1 MAEGFAVQIISNS
14 TLSVDTFFFL
24 SGFLVSYLYLN
35 GKKVD
40 KKNHSTTDNNMNK
53 KKKIN
58 YKEKFNEFFLTIL
71 RRFIR

>member
-1 MAEGFAVQIISNS
+1 MAEGFAVQVISNS

-35 GKKVD
+35 GKKGKTEDD
-40 KKNHSTTDNNMNK
+40 KSVNYKA
-53 KKKIN
+53 KIN
-58 YKEKFNEFFLTIL
+58 EFALTVL